1 MNFRVQLAP
10 MNTHKLHVFV
20 QLGLMIAMDYQD
32 KNVQV
37 SEMIQNQ
44 NKPQVVQTQGLEVF
58 ELVSVATF
66 FC

>member
-1 MNFRVQLAP
+1 MNFRVKLQP
-10 MNTHKLHVFV
+10 RDTHKFRVFV

-44 NKPQVVQTQGLEVF
+44 HK
-58 ELVSVATF
+58 
-66 FC
+66 

>member
-1 MNFRVQLAP
+1 MNFRVQLQP

-20 QLGLMIAMDYQD
+20 QLGLMIAMDHQD
-32 KNVQV
+32 KNLQV

-44 NKPQVVQTQGLEVF
+44 NKSQVVF
-58 ELVSVATF
+58 ELVSVGTF